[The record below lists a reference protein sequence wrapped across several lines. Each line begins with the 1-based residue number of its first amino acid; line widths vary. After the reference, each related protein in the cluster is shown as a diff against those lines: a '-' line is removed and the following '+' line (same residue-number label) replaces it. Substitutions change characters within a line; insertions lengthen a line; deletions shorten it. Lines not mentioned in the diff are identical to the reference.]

1 MNILFVCTGNTCRS
15 PMAEGYLKH
24 KKIKDINV
32 KSAGIYADNEPVSQN
47 SREIMSE
54 LGIDISSHMSYGITM
69 DLLHWADKI
78 FCMSPSHRN
87 ALLSVG
93 VNPEKLFVLGL
104 GILDP
109 FGQDISV
116 YRNCRDEIISEI
128 DKLFSP
134 ITVRKS
140 EMTDRDTEKIVELE
154 KICFTE
160 PWSRDAL
167 ADSYKNGTHF
177 FIAEVGCDTAGYI
190 GINTVLDEGYITN
203 IAVFPEFRKKGV
215 ATTLLAHIE
224 NFAKEKELS
233 FITLEVRVSNTA
245 AINLYRKSGFRD
257 EGRRKNFY
265 RKPNEDALIL
275 TKRF

>member
-32 KSAGIYADNEPVSQN
+32 KSAGIYADNEPVSEN
-47 SREIMSE
+47 SRDVMDEI
-54 LGIDISSHMSYGITM
+54 GINISSHLSCGITL

-78 FCMSPSHRN
+78 FCMSPSHRS
-87 ALLSVG
+87 ALLSAG
-93 VNPEKLFVLGL
+93 VPCEKLFVLGL

-116 YRNCRDEIISEI
+116 YRNCRDEIIREI
-128 DKLFSP
+128 DKIFSTV
-134 ITVRKS
+134 TVRKS
-140 EMTDRDTEKIVELE
+140 EMKDADAIKIAELE
-154 KICFTE
+154 KICFAE
-160 PWSRDAL
+160 PWSSDAL
-167 ADSYKNGTHF
+167 INSYKNGTNF
-177 FIAEVGCDTAGYI
+177 FIAETDGKTAGYI
-190 GINTVLDEGYITN
+190 GINTVIDEGYITN

-215 ATTLLAHIE
+215 ASALLSYTE

-245 AINLYRKSGFRD
+245 AINLYIKSGFQN

-265 RKPNEDALIL
+265 RSPTEDALIL